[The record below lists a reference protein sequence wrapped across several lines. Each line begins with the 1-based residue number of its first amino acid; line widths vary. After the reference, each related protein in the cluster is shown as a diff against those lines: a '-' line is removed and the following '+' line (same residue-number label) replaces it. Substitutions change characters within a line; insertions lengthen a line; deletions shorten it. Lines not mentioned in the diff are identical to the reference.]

1 MNISQSITNL
11 LGQEKYKGLWKQVYD
26 QTISRMKRLHQQLK
40 EGMPPKLTTA
50 LIQVIEE
57 DIELLEVLRKD
68 IRDHEYTTTKLE
80 LLRKNLQV
88 IQSTAARNKYMVR
101 IGREELMQILHT
113 AGDDTGEVLHKA
125 KDLLGFSSEKAGE
138 LPGEYTDGGLYNTLN
153 IDMDDITEGQR
164 ETFFSC
170 LNYAV
175 QKDVRNAMQSMC
187 GFIENSE
194 MDPESSLGHFESY
207 LILVMIELTLTA
219 LHDEPSSD

>member
-1 MNISQSITNL
+1 M
-11 LGQEKYKGLWKQVYD
+11 
-26 QTISRMKRLHQQLK
+26 
-40 EGMPPKLTTA
+40 TTA

-57 DIELLEVLRKD
+57 DILLLEVLRKD

-88 IQSTAARNKYMVR
+88 IQSTAARNKYKVR
-101 IGREELMQILHT
+101 IGRQELMQILHT
-113 AGDDTGEVLHKA
+113 AGDDTEEVLHKA

-153 IDMDDITEGQR
+153 IDMDDMTERQR

-170 LNYAV
+170 LNSDV
-175 QKDVRNAMQSMC
+175 QKDVRNAMQAMC

-219 LHDEPSSD
+219 LHEEASSD